1 MAIRKINSR
10 SIGDTG
16 VATADI
22 ADGSISTAKLA
33 DSAVTYAKWGGT
45 NLGRRNLVINGA
57 MQVAQRGTSFSSL
70 VSANYSLDRWK
81 TLHSASV
88 SGDIDYSQSTDAPEG
103 FTYSLKLDVNTA
115 TASLGTSNYYIFQYG
130 GFEQQDIDHFNWG
143 TSNAKEVTLSFWVKS
158 NKTGTLAAEFQY
170 TATESSGASV
180 ELAQLYTIDSAN
192 TWEYKTLTFP
202 ASTAFTSNV
211 TTGSNGGLTLYMW
224 LAAGS
229 VYTSGSIATDW
240 GVNTNRVTG
249 QSNYLD
255 STSNEIYFTGFQ
267 LEVGDTATPFEH
279 RSYGEE
285 LALCQRYFEI
295 IGNASE
301 KTYIGGGLWYA
312 NNLAYAG
319 VKFKTTK
326 RATPS
331 CSATTD
337 RYNWYVAGAANTS
350 TQLNF
355 GRITPYSARINN
367 AGTLNANG
375 VANNATWLELDPNN
389 FISVDAEL

>member
-180 ELAQLYTIDSAN
+180 ELAQLYTINSAN

-202 ASTAFTSNV
+202 ASTAFTSDE
-211 TTGSNGGLTLYMW
+211 TTGSNSGLSLYMW

-229 VYTSGSIATDW
+229 NYTSGSIATDW

-279 RSYGEE
+279 RTYGEE
-285 LALCQRYFEI
+285 LKLCERYLQQWT
-295 IGNASE
+295 S
-301 KTYIGGGLWYA
+301 GG
-312 NNLAYAG
+312 
-319 VKFKTTK
+319 TS
-326 RATPS
+326 P
-331 CSATTD
+331 
-337 RYNWYVAGAANTS
+337 YVATGRNHSS
-350 TQLNF
+350 TVSIMSLNYRTEMR
-355 GRITPYSARINN
+355 GRPSLTYSIS
-367 AGTLNANG
+367 GTLKVYDGYDRTLTSLTLNG
-375 VANNATWLELDPNN
+375 NGTNTCGLNVNGLSSGVGNNYVAQLYFVQGGYIRL
-389 FISVDAEL
+389 DAEL

>member
-1 MAIRKINSR
+1 MALIKVK
-10 SIGDTG
+10 TG
-16 VATADI
+16 GVDNT
-22 ADGSISTAKLA
+22 
-33 DSAVTYAKWGGT
+33 T
-45 NLGRRNLVINGA
+45 NLGRRNLIINGA

-103 FTYSLKLDVNTA
+103 FKYSLKLDVNTA

-211 TTGSNGGLTLYMW
+211 TTGSNGGLTLY
-224 LAAGS
+224 
-229 VYTSGSIATDW
+229 
-240 GVNTNRVTG
+240 N
-249 QSNYLD
+249 
-255 STSNEIYFTGFQ
+255 
-267 LEVGDTATPFEH
+267 
-279 RSYGEE
+279 
-285 LALCQRYFEI
+285 
-295 IGNASE
+295 
-301 KTYIGGGLWYA
+301 
-312 NNLAYAG
+312 
-319 VKFKTTK
+319 
-326 RATPS
+326 
-331 CSATTD
+331 
-337 RYNWYVAGAANTS
+337 
-350 TQLNF
+350 
-355 GRITPYSARINN
+355 
-367 AGTLNANG
+367 
-375 VANNATWLELDPNN
+375 
-389 FISVDAEL
+389 